1 MKNLNL
7 LVIDDDAEFTS
18 LLKLRLESW
27 GHTVT
32 VAVNWLAVTRQL
44 DQKCFDAILVDVETP
59 TGNGLTAFEFLN
71 EDAKVASIPKV
82 FVTGRNDAETIQ
94 RCHAMHARYVYKSS
108 QLFADLEHYLAEIQ
122 VSEGCNTL
130 RRTPFP
136 NFQEEIFMIQT
147 SKLTKHSPA
156 HSPATAPA
164 TTSHAATLATATRP
178 WVLCV
183 DDDQEFSL
191 GLKLR
196 LQSRG
201 YDVVR
206 AFEGQHGYQFAFE
219 FEPAAI
225 LLDLHLP
232 NGNGEEIL
240 SQLVFHPETAHIP
253 VLIVTGLNE
262 IGLEQRMLSQGARGF
277 FRKPVSFQDLADA
290 VDRLAKQ

>member
-1 MKNLNL
+1 
-7 LVIDDDAEFTS
+7 
-18 LLKLRLESW
+18 
-27 GHTVT
+27 
-32 VAVNWLAVTRQL
+32 
-44 DQKCFDAILVDVETP
+44 
-59 TGNGLTAFEFLN
+59 
-71 EDAKVASIPKV
+71 
-82 FVTGRNDAETIQ
+82 
-94 RCHAMHARYVYKSS
+94 
-108 QLFADLEHYLAEIQ
+108 
-122 VSEGCNTL
+122 
-130 RRTPFP
+130 
-136 NFQEEIFMIQT
+136 MIQT

-156 HSPATAPA
+156 HSPATQSTGANAIGTAPA